1 MGFAQLKKT
10 ILEKAERDAKKIVK
24 EAEDKVKARL
34 DDIESEMEELAK
46 KSEEETK
53 TTIEMMKKRELAS
66 ASLEAKKQ
74 LLITKK
80 DILEDVFKKAKED
93 LTKKLSKA
101 DRKKLIEALM
111 KNVKNDMTIGK
122 VYCNK
127 MDSEIIKEGKKSS
140 MDLLGGFIAEDK
152 SGEVQIDSSFETIL
166 DEIKEKNIA
175 EISNTLFA

>member
-24 EAEDKVKARL
+24 EAEDKAQARF

-46 KSEEETK
+46 KSEQETQNV
-53 TTIEMMKKRELAS
+53 IEMMKKRELAS

-80 DILEDVFKKAKED
+80 DILDDVFSRAKED

-101 DRKKLIEALM
+101 DRKKLIEKLL
-111 KNVKNDMTIGK
+111 KNVKKEMTIGK
-122 VYCNK
+122 VFCNK
-127 MDSEIIKEGKKSS
+127 MDSEIIKEGKTKS

-152 SGEVQIDSSFETIL
+152 SGDIQIDSSFETIL
-166 DEIKEKNIA
+166 EDIKDKNIS
-175 EISNTLFA
+175 EISGTLFA